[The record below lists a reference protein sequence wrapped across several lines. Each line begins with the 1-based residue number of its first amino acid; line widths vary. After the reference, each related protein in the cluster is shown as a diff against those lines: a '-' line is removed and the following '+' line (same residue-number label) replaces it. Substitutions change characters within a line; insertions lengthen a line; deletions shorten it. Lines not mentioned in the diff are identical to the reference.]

1 MKSSKTVMAA
11 VAGLLTAAGSYLSG
25 EIELQAALHIGI
37 TCVLSIFLRLGVQK
51 AIPAKDDKSA

>member
-11 VAGLLTAAGSYLSG
+11 VAGLLTAAGSYLAG

-37 TCVLSIFLRLGVQK
+37 TCILSIFLRLGVQK
-51 AIPAKDDKSA
+51 AIPVKDDKSA